1 MTWKFHVHAT
11 EQRRLFSRI
20 LQILE
25 SQMVSIRSFA
35 GEASSGRV
43 RITFVVS
50 SEEDRAYRIEAL
62 LHKLEDVSSVWVH
75 DTAGKSDCY

>member
-1 MTWKFHVHAT
+1 MTWKFDLHAS
-11 EQRRLFSRI
+11 EERRLFSRI

-35 GEASSGRV
+35 GETHGGGV

-50 SEEDRAYRIEAL
+50 SEQAKVYRIEAL
-62 LHKLEDVSSVWVH
+62 PYRLQDVHSVLVR
-75 DTAGKSDCY
+75 SEV